1 MSRTLDAIGGYIE
14 IVDSGIASQDRT
26 WAVVAHLAAL
36 TGHLI
41 PFGSLVGPLVI
52 WLVKRDESAF
62 VNEHGKEAVNFQL
75 STFCYGVLYFAVGLG
90 VVIEA
95 GVHSANIAVL
105 PVSLYWV
112 IALGMLLWLSWTVCV
127 IVGAV
132 TAAGGKPFRYPLS
145 IRFIS

>member
-1 MSRTLDAIGGYIE
+1 MVRATDNP
-14 IVDSGIASQDRT
+14 IVNLGIDSQDRT

-52 WLVKRDESAF
+52 WLVKRDESPF

-75 STFCYGVLYFAVGLG
+75 STIVYGILYLTVALG
-90 VVIEA
+90 VAIDA
-95 GVHSANIAVL
+95 GVHAGNFEAF
-105 PVSLYWV
+105 PVRLYWV
-112 IALGMLLWLSWTVCV
+112 IAVGVLSWLFWTVCV

-132 TAAGGKPFRYPLS
+132 MAAGGKPFRYPLS

>member
-1 MSRTLDAIGGYIE
+1 MYAAMAETNHPM
-14 IVDSGIASQDRT
+14 VNSGIASQDRT

-75 STFCYGVLYFAVGLG
+75 SAMVYGILYLTVAFAVISAGLH
-90 VVIEA
+90 A
-95 GVHSANIAVL
+95 GIVANLAALPSLYSVIAV
-105 PVSLYWV
+105 
-112 IALGMLLWLSWTVCV
+112 GMLLWLIWTVCV

>member
-1 MSRTLDAIGGYIE
+1 MDA
-14 IVDSGIASQDRT
+14 GITSQDRT

-62 VNEHGKEAVNFQL
+62 VNDHGKEAVNFQL
-75 STFCYGVLYFAVGLG
+75 SSFIYAVLYFTAALGAV
-90 VVIEA
+90 ISA
-95 GVHSANIAVL
+95 GVHAANIATL

-112 IALGMLLWLSWTVCV
+112 FAVGMLLWLAWTVCV

>member
-1 MSRTLDAIGGYIE
+1 LSA
-14 IVDSGIASQDRT
+14 DSSITSQDRT

-52 WLVKRDESAF
+52 WLVKREESPF
-62 VNEHGKEAVNFQL
+62 VDEHGKEAVNFQL
-75 STFCYGVLYFAVGLG
+75 SALIYGLLYFTAALG
-90 VVIEA
+90 VFINA
-95 GVHSANIAVL
+95 GVHAANMATF

-112 IALGMLLWLSWTVCV
+112 IAVGMLLWLFWTACV

-132 TAAGGKPFRYPLS
+132 TAAGGKSFRYPLS